1 MSGAPPTFL
10 TSPRLDVAGVRHA
23 FFTRQG
29 GVSSGIYASL
39 NLGRG
44 SRDDPAAVLENQ
56 ARAAAALGLEADSLA
71 IAYQVHSARVHV
83 AEQVVCAVHAGWRGA
98 LGGVIEA
105 GVAVMTGLGA
115 SPGRIV
121 AAVGPCIGPQSYEVG
136 EDFRRTFLDADPDS
150 ASRFHATDNFP
161 TRFVINQIC
170 HEQKKPL
177 IFAAVNGFLGQVSTF
192 KSYENS
198 NPCYAC
204 FNPNIVGA
212 DFSLPLSEKGI
223 LGSVAGT
230 TGALQATT
238 TIKEVLGIGES
249 LVGKI
254 LIFDFLKN
262 EFRKTTLKKNPNCKV
277 CSK

>member
-83 AEQVVCAVHAGWRGA
+83 AEHAFGDDRPEGDGAATVTPGVLCGALAADCAPVLMADPAARVVCAVHAGWRGA

-136 EDFRRTFLDADPDS
+136 EDFRRTFLDADPGS
-150 ASRFHATDNFP
+150 ASRFHATDSYSIAFDLP
-161 TRFVINQIC
+161 AYALDRLRRAGV
-170 HEQKKPL
+170 EQGEW
-177 IFAAVNGFLGQVSTF
+177 I
-192 KSYENS
+192 
-198 NPCYAC
+198 
-204 FNPNIVGA
+204 GA
-212 DFSLPLSEKGI
+212 DTYSDPELFFSNRRALHLREPDFGRLLSAI
-223 LGSVAGT
+223 
-230 TGALQATT
+230 AL
-238 TIKEVLGIGES
+238 V
-249 LVGKI
+249 
-254 LIFDFLKN
+254 
-262 EFRKTTLKKNPNCKV
+262 
-277 CSK
+277 

>member
-56 ARAAAALGLEADSLA
+56 ARAAAALGLEADSLT
-71 IAYQVHSARVHV
+71 IAYQVHSTQVHV
-83 AEQVVCAVHAGWRGA
+83 AERAFGDDRPEGDGAATVTPGVLCGALAADCAPVLMADPAARVVCAVHAGWRGA

-136 EDFRRTFLDADPDS
+136 EDFRQTFLDADPAS
-150 ASRFHATDNFP
+150 ASRFHATDSYSIAFDLP
-161 TRFVINQIC
+161 AYALDRLRRAGV
-170 HEQKKPL
+170 EQAEW
-177 IFAAVNGFLGQVSTF
+177 I
-192 KSYENS
+192 
-198 NPCYAC
+198 
-204 FNPNIVGA
+204 GA
-212 DFSLPLSEKGI
+212 DTYSDPELFFSNRRALHRREPDFGRLLSAI
-223 LGSVAGT
+223 
-230 TGALQATT
+230 AL
-238 TIKEVLGIGES
+238 V
-249 LVGKI
+249 
-254 LIFDFLKN
+254 
-262 EFRKTTLKKNPNCKV
+262 
-277 CSK
+277 